1 MSIIYRLEKYFAHV
15 CHTNIKDFAHMV
27 QEDKFIE
34 LMKRKDYKIIAIL
47 GKYLHNSMTKRCGNN
62 LWVQPTC
69 TWKL

>member
-1 MSIIYRLEKYFAHV
+1 
-15 CHTNIKDFAHMV
+15 MV

-34 LMKRKDYKIIAIL
+34 LMKRQDYKIIAIL